1 MTLNV
6 YILSTTVL
14 LHSFDLE
21 YPPFFPPLWRSRML
35 WEHCSWNC
43 GVFFLYEDLHIMY
56 IIHLTCNVHHFSC
69 QWQKQFLVCCGIFL
83 FTLCVR
89 ARHINPLSFS
99 CLKAETDAS
108 WSTENSILLSPW
120 AAPPPF
126 LFPLAL
132 LHIYM
137 CCCYVS
143 LLNTRNRR
151 GIRPCKC
158 HSPFI
163 ALPLRNPG
171 TLCTC
176 ALLGLIWFFWWE
188 WEVTEML
195 QLQRKNAVSS
205 PSQVFCTLHFLKSPE
220 WKDRKS

>member
-1 MTLNV
+1 MCTIFPVSDKNNF
-6 YILSTTVL
+6 LSVAG
-14 LHSFDLE
+14 F
-21 YPPFFPPLWRSRML
+21 
-35 WEHCSWNC
+35 
-43 GVFFLYEDLHIMY
+43 FFLPSVWEPDT
-56 IIHLTCNVHHFSC
+56 LTLWAFHVWKLKQMLAGVQKTQFCCHHG
-69 QWQKQFLVCCGIFL
+69 Q
-83 FTLCVR
+83 
-89 ARHINPLSFS
+89 H
-99 CLKAETDAS
+99 
-108 WSTENSILLSPW
+108 
-120 AAPPPF
+120 PPF

-143 LLNTRNRR
+143 LLNTRNWR